1 MHEKIMNVLKDKNLY
16 IFFLITMV
24 FFGSFCLMQYA
35 PDTYSVFVNNTK
47 ETVIHFFSC
56 GRFITGFVFYIIK
69 EIFNF
74 NTTIIYALS
83 YMTAIACTTLSLYKL
98 YKLLKRDIKDNL
110 LCIIISVLIIINPFS
125 IELFVYIEKGILMF
139 SVLMSILAIEKG
151 IEFLEGDKKSS
162 IFAIIYMFLANCSY
176 QGTVGIF
183 VAISLIYI
191 IRYSKNIKQFLIN
204 NIFIALFYGIPA
216 IINLLLIKLFYSNNR
231 VKGTVILSESFNKI
245 KYGIVDIFKNNYGLL
260 PRYLFSILIVISFI
274 FIVYVCIKSKKKIKQ
289 IFTYILEASYLICGT
304 IIVTIAPQ
312 IFQNTESIWFVAR
325 STYPIASIIGIILL
339 YISINFELNKMT
351 KNIIIFT
358 MILFLLIQFIYFM
371 KYIIGGYI
379 VDYEDRQ
386 NVSRIIEKINNY
398 EKTTGIE
405 ITKISFYTDNN
416 SNYTYSSI
424 KSTGDINIKA
434 LRPEWSAIK
443 IIEFY
448 SGKHLEETEKDNE
461 IEKKFQSIN
470 WDYYDDN
477 QIEIVGDTIHFCNY

>member
-1 MHEKIMNVLKDKNLY
+1 
-16 IFFLITMV
+16 
-24 FFGSFCLMQYA
+24 
-35 PDTYSVFVNNTK
+35 
-47 ETVIHFFSC
+47 
-56 GRFITGFVFYIIK
+56 
-69 EIFNF
+69 
-74 NTTIIYALS
+74 
-83 YMTAIACTTLSLYKL
+83 
-98 YKLLKRDIKDNL
+98 
-110 LCIIISVLIIINPFS
+110 
-125 IELFVYIEKGILMF
+125 
-139 SVLMSILAIEKG
+139 
-151 IEFLEGDKKSS
+151 
-162 IFAIIYMFLANCSY
+162 
-176 QGTVGIF
+176 
-183 VAISLIYI
+183 
-191 IRYSKNIKQFLIN
+191 
-204 NIFIALFYGIPA
+204 
-216 IINLLLIKLFYSNNR
+216 
-231 VKGTVILSESFNKI
+231 
-245 KYGIVDIFKNNYGLL
+245 
-260 PRYLFSILIVISFI
+260 
-274 FIVYVCIKSKKKIKQ
+274 
-289 IFTYILEASYLICGT
+289 
-304 IIVTIAPQ
+304 
-312 IFQNTESIWFVAR
+312 
-325 STYPIASIIGIILL
+325 
-339 YISINFELNKMT
+339 MT